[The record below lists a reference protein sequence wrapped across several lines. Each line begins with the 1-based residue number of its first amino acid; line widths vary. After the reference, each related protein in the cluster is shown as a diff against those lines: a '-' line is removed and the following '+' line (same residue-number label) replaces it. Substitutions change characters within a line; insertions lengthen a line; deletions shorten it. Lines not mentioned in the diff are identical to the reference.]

1 MSLPRC
7 SRERRPELGER
18 RPRSRLTERRPRSR
32 LSRLAGPGES
42 RRRLARQLSDRSLDQ
57 ERVAAALPRPLS
69 AEREPRPPLPAR
81 AVHGGGSSGD
91 RSLPPAVFDGPGN
104 CGCPRALRAWP
115 SRPAVPWDRADGSPL
130 PAARGGAGG
139 SPLPAARSGAGGT
152 PLPAALG
159 GAGGA
164 PLPAARSG
172 AGGSPLPAARSGA
185 GGVPPPRP
193 APRPS
198 FPRFPPLAAAV
209 AFPGPIGQQEG
220 EIERKKAWARE
231 GRKSYPAPS
240 FPWKGIVKRLHDLP
254 QDQPVASPISFR
266 PPIGPIG
273 LRGGRSSCG
282 LPLPACSFRLAG
294 VDFSV
299 LSAPRCHPPA
309 GRHFPCAHCAG
320 PHCVFAPY

>member
-18 RPRSRLTERRPRSR
+18 RPRSRLTERRPRLR
-32 LSRLAGPGES
+32 LSRPAGPGEK
-42 RRRLARQLSDRSLDQ
+42 RRRLACQLSDQSLDQ
-57 ERVAAALPRPLS
+57 ERVAAALPRPPS
-69 AEREPRPPLPAR
+69 AERDPRPPLASR
-81 AVHGGGSSGD
+81 ASSGD
-91 RSLPPAVFDGPGN
+91 RHLPPAAFDGPGS

-115 SRPAVPWDRADGSPL
+115 SRPAVPWDQADGSPL

-185 GGVPPPRP
+185 GGVPSPRP

-198 FPRFPPLAAAV
+198 IPRFSPLAAAV
-209 AFPGPIGQQEG
+209 AFPGPIGPQEG

-231 GRKSYPAPS
+231 GQEGRRAVAPTS
-240 FPWKGIVKRLHDLP
+240 R
-254 QDQPVASPISFR
+254 R
-266 PPIGPIG
+266 E
-273 LRGGRSSCG
+273 
-282 LPLPACSFRLAG
+282 
-294 VDFSV
+294 
-299 LSAPRCHPPA
+299 
-309 GRHFPCAHCAG
+309 
-320 PHCVFAPY
+320 